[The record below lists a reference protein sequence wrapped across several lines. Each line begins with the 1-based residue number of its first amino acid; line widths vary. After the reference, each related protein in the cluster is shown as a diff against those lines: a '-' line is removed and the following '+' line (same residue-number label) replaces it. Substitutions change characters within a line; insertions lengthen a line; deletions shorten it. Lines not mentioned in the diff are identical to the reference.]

1 MLKTKKLVYSVM
13 GKYLFFAVLACFSAV
28 VSAQE
33 VSKLK
38 ITVLSTMVADRK
50 GVGEWGFSALVEAD
64 SSRILFDVGGRPN
77 TVRDNAAEL
86 KVDLAGIRQVVLS
99 HNHFDHTT
107 GLSTIRQQFPDG
119 VTASVLYIATGFF
132 LRTADLVGMLK
143 ADSAAYVSSGGR
155 FVVIDRPQKIG
166 PGIYLTGP
174 VPRRYPEKNYP
185 PGKTLVTP
193 SGVVED
199 NVPED
204 MSMVIRTSRG
214 LVVLT
219 GCGHAG
225 IVNTLEY
232 VAQQFPREHV
242 IAVVGGMHLFE
253 AKDEQLDW
261 TANKLKTMGIQ
272 YFLGAHCTGLNSV
285 YRIREVTGMTKENCL
300 VGTVGT
306 TFDIDQGIKTGWLK

>member
-1 MLKTKKLVYSVM
+1 
-13 GKYLFFAVLACFSAV
+13 
-28 VSAQE
+28 
-33 VSKLK
+33 
-38 ITVLSTMVADRK
+38 MVADRK

-99 HNHFDHTT
+99 HNHIDHTA
-107 GLSTIRQQFPDG
+107 GLSKIRQQFPDG
-119 VTASVLYIATGFF
+119 VTASVLYIAAGFYV
-132 LRTADLVGMLK
+132 RTAFNVGMLK
-143 ADSAAYVSSGGR
+143 ADSSTYVSSGGR

-185 PGKTLVTP
+185 PGRTLVTS

-204 MSMVIRTSRG
+204 MSMVISTSRG

-232 VAQQFPREHV
+232 VAQQFPGENV
-242 IAVVGGMHLFE
+242 IAAVGGMHLLD
-253 AKDEQLDW
+253 AKVEQLDW
-261 TANKLKTMGIQ
+261 TANKLKAMGIQ

-285 YRIREVTGMTKENCL
+285 YRIREVTGMAKENCL

-306 TFDIDQGIKTGWLK
+306 TFDVYQGIKTGWLK

>member
-1 MLKTKKLVYSVM
+1 MR
-13 GKYLFFAVLACFSAV
+13 KYLSFAILAFFCSIA
-28 VSAQE
+28 SAQE
-33 VSKLK
+33 TAKLK
-38 ITVLSTMVADRK
+38 ITILSTMVTDLK
-50 GVGEWGFSALVEAD
+50 GVGEWGFSALVETD
-64 SSRILFDVGGRPN
+64 SSRILFDAGGRPN

-86 KVDLAGIRQVVLS
+86 KLDLSGIRQVVLS
-99 HNHFDHTT
+99 HNHDDHTT
-107 GLSTIRQQFPDG
+107 GLRTIQQQFPDG
-119 VTASVLYIATGFF
+119 VTASVLYIASGFF
-132 LRTADLVGMLK
+132 VRTGYNVGMLK
-143 ADSAAYVSSGGR
+143 ADSSTYVSSGVR
-155 FVVIDRPQKIG
+155 FVVIDQPQKIG

-185 PGKTLVTP
+185 PGRTLKTPNGL
-193 SGVVED
+193 VED

-204 MSMVIRTSRG
+204 MSMVVRTSRG

-232 VAQQFPREHV
+232 VGQQFPGENIV
-242 IAVVGGMHLFE
+242 AVLGGMHLLE

-261 TANKLKTMGIQ
+261 TANKLKAMGVR

-306 TFDIDQGIKTGWLK
+306 TFDIEQGIKTGWLK

>member
-1 MLKTKKLVYSVM
+1 MKKYFLLSF
-13 GKYLFFAVLACFSAV
+13 LAFSFAAS
-28 VSAQE
+28 SAQE

-38 ITVLSTMVADRK
+38 ITILSTMVTDLK

-64 SSRILFDVGGRPN
+64 STRILFDVGGRPN

-86 KVDLAGIRQVVLS
+86 KLNLAGIRQVVLS
-99 HNHFDHTT
+99 HNHIDHTA
-107 GLSTIRQQFPDG
+107 GLSAIRQQFPDAY
-119 VTASVLYIATGFF
+119 TASVLYIGSGFF
-132 LRTADLVGMLK
+132 VRTAGFVGMLK
-143 ADSAAYVSSGGR
+143 ADSTAYISSGGR
-155 FVVIDRPQKIG
+155 FVVIDRPQKID

-174 VPRRYPEKNYP
+174 VPRQYPEKNYP
-185 PGKTLVTP
+185 PGKTLVTAT
-193 SGVVED
+193 GVVED

-204 MSMVIRTSRG
+204 MSMVIRTGKG

-232 VAQQFPREHV
+232 VSKQFPGEKV
-242 IAVVGGMHLFE
+242 FAVLGGMHLLD
-253 AKDEQLDW
+253 AKTEQVDW
-261 TANKLKTMGIQ
+261 TANKLKAMGIQ

-285 YRIREVTGMTKENCL
+285 YRIREVTGMAKENCL

-306 TFDIDQGIKTGWLK
+306 TFDVDQGIKTGWLK

>member
-1 MLKTKKLVYSVM
+1 MRKSLS
-13 GKYLFFAVLACFSAV
+13 FAVMAFFSAIA
-28 VSAQE
+28 SGQQAA
-33 VSKLK
+33 KLK
-38 ITVLSTMVADRK
+38 ITLLSTMVTDVK
-50 GVGEWGFSALVEAD
+50 GVGEWGFSALVETD

-86 KVDLAGIRQVVLS
+86 KVDLSGIRQVVLS
-99 HNHFDHTT
+99 HNHDDHTT
-107 GLSTIRQQFPDG
+107 GLGTIRRQFPDG
-119 VTASVLYIATGFF
+119 VTASVLYISTGFF
-132 LRTADLVGMLK
+132 VRTAYNVGMLK

-155 FVVIDRPQKIG
+155 FIEIDRPQKIA
-166 PGIYLTGP
+166 PAIYLTGP

-185 PGKTLVTP
+185 PGRTLNTP
-193 SGVVED
+193 GGVVED

-219 GCGHAG
+219 GCGHSG

-232 VAQQFPREHV
+232 VTQQFPGENIV
-242 IAVVGGMHLFE
+242 AVLGGMHLLE
-253 AKDEQLDW
+253 AKDDQVDW
-261 TANKLKTMGIQ
+261 TANKLKTLGIQ

-285 YRIREVTGMTKENCL
+285 YRIRQVTGMTKENCL
-300 VGTVGT
+300 VGTVGM

>member
-1 MLKTKKLVYSVM
+1 MR
-13 GKYLFFAVLACFSAV
+13 KYLSFAVLAFFSAIA
-28 VSAQE
+28 SAQE
-33 VSKLK
+33 AAKLK
-38 ITVLSTMVADRK
+38 ITILSTMVTDLK
-50 GVGEWGFSALVEAD
+50 GVGEWGFSALVETD

-86 KVDLAGIRQVVLS
+86 KVNLGGIRQVVLS
-99 HNHFDHTT
+99 HNHYDHTT
-107 GLSTIRQQFPDG
+107 GLPAIRQQFPDG
-119 VTASVLYIATGFF
+119 ITASTLYIGSGFF
-132 LRTADLVGMLK
+132 VRTGGLVGMLK
-143 ADSAAYVSSGGR
+143 ADSLAYVSSGGR
-155 FVVIDRPQKIG
+155 FVVVERPQKIAS
-166 PGIYLTGP
+166 GIYLTGP
-174 VPRRYPEKNYP
+174 IPRRYPEKNYP
-185 PGKTLVTP
+185 PGKTLTTAN
-193 SGVVED
+193 GVVED

-204 MSMVIRTSRG
+204 MSMVIRTSKG
-214 LVVLT
+214 LVLLT

-232 VAQQFPREHV
+232 VVQQFPGEKV
-242 IAVVGGMHLFE
+242 VAVMGGMHLMD

-261 TANKLKTMGIQ
+261 TANKLKAMGIQ

>member
-1 MLKTKKLVYSVM
+1 MRKL
-13 GKYLFFAVLACFSAV
+13 LPFAVLAFFSTIA
-28 VSAQE
+28 SAQE
-33 VSKLK
+33 VTKFK
-38 ITVLSTMVADRK
+38 ITILSTMVTDLK

-64 SSRILFDVGGRPN
+64 STRILFDVGGRPN

-86 KVDLAGIRQVVLS
+86 KVNLSGIRQVVLS
-99 HNHFDHTT
+99 HNHSDHTT
-107 GLSTIRQQFPDG
+107 GLGAIRQQFPDG
-119 VTASVLYIATGFF
+119 VTASVLYIAAGFF
-132 LRTADLVGMLK
+132 VRTAAPAGMLK
-143 ADSAAYVSSGGR
+143 ADSSAYVSSGGR

-174 VPRRYPEKNYP
+174 VPRRYPEKNYVAGRTLIT
-185 PGKTLVTP
+185 PG
-193 SGVVED
+193 GVVDD

-204 MSMVIRTSRG
+204 MSMVVRTSRG

-232 VAQQFPREHV
+232 IAQQFPGEKV
-242 IAVVGGMHLFE
+242 VAVVGGMHLLE

-306 TFDIDQGIKTGWLK
+306 TFDIDQGIKTGWLR

>member
-1 MLKTKKLVYSVM
+1 MR
-13 GKYLFFAVLACFSAV
+13 KYLPFIVLAFFSAI
-28 VSAQE
+28 AYGQE
-33 VSKLK
+33 AAKLK
-38 ITVLSTMVADRK
+38 ITILSTMVTDLK
-50 GVGEWGFSALVEAD
+50 GVGEWGFSALVETD

-86 KVDLAGIRQVVLS
+86 NSNLSGVRQVVLS
-99 HNHFDHTT
+99 HNHKDHTA
-107 GLSTIRQQFPDG
+107 GLGTIRQQFPDG
-119 VTASVLYIATGFF
+119 VTASVIYIATGFF
-132 LRTADLVGMLK
+132 LRTAVNANVGMLK

-155 FVVIDRPQKIG
+155 FIVIDRPRKIG

-174 VPRRYPEKNYP
+174 VPRRYPEKNYLS
-185 PGKTLVTP
+185 GRTLITP
-193 SGVVED
+193 SGVVDD

-232 VAQQFPREHV
+232 VIQQFPGENV
-242 IAVVGGMHLFE
+242 VAVVGGMHLLE

-261 TANKLKTMGIQ
+261 TANKLKAMGIQ

-285 YRIREVTGMTKENCL
+285 YHIREVTGMTKENCM

>member
-1 MLKTKKLVYSVM
+1 MR
-13 GKYLFFAVLACFSAV
+13 KYLSFAALALFSAI
-28 VSAQE
+28 AYGQE
-33 VSKLK
+33 AAKLK
-38 ITVLSTMVADRK
+38 ITILSTMVTDLK
-50 GVGEWGFSALVEAD
+50 GVGEWGFSALVETD

-86 KVDLAGIRQVVLS
+86 KANLSGVRQVVLS
-99 HNHFDHTT
+99 HNHYDHTT
-107 GLSTIRQQFPDG
+107 GLPAIRQQFPDG
-119 VTASVLYIATGFF
+119 VTASTLYIGSGFF
-132 LRTADLVGMLK
+132 VRTGGLVGMLK
-143 ADSAAYVSSGGR
+143 ADSLAYVSSGGR
-155 FVVIDRPQKIG
+155 FVVVGRPQKIA
-166 PGIYLTGP
+166 PSIYLTGP
-174 VPRRYPEKNYP
+174 IPRKYPEKNYS
-185 PGKTLVTP
+185 PGKTLTTP

-204 MSMVIRTSRG
+204 MSMVIRTGKG
-214 LVVLT
+214 LVLLT

-232 VAQQFPREHV
+232 VTQQFPGEHIV
-242 IAVVGGMHLFE
+242 AVLGGMHLLE

-261 TANKLKTMGIQ
+261 TANKLKEMGIQ

-285 YRIREVTGMTKENCL
+285 YRVRQVTGMTKENCL

>member
-1 MLKTKKLVYSVM
+1 M
-13 GKYLFFAVLACFSAV
+13 GKYLLFVVLASFSAV
-28 VSAQE
+28 ASAQE

-38 ITVLSTMVADRK
+38 ITILSTMVTDRK

-86 KVDLAGIRQVVLS
+86 KVSLAGIRRVVFS
-99 HNHFDHTT
+99 HNHDDHTA
-107 GLSTIRQQFPDG
+107 GLGMIRQQFPDG

-132 LRTADLVGMLK
+132 VRTAGLVGMLK

-155 FVVIDRPQKIG
+155 FVVIDRPQKIS

-185 PGKTLVTP
+185 TGGTLVTP

-204 MSMVIRTSRG
+204 MSMVIRTTRG

-232 VAQQFPREHV
+232 VAQQFPGEKV
-242 IAVVGGMHLFE
+242 VAVVGGMHLFD
-253 AKDEQLDW
+253 ATVEQLDW
-261 TANKLKTMGIQ
+261 TANKLKAMGIQ

-300 VGTVGT
+300 VGTVGM